1 MICACI
7 AACSINILLCKSC
20 FMVFKGT
27 VSRGDKDELCY
38 FLNVLLIIYVKDET
52 VLHLLTKVRHWI
64 SPAAFLS
71 RKHAFEIY
79 AH

>member
-1 MICACI
+1 
-7 AACSINILLCKSC
+7 
-20 FMVFKGT
+20 MVFKGT

-52 VLHLLTKVRHWI
+52 TLINQSSTLWI

-71 RKHAFEIY
+71 CKHAFEIY